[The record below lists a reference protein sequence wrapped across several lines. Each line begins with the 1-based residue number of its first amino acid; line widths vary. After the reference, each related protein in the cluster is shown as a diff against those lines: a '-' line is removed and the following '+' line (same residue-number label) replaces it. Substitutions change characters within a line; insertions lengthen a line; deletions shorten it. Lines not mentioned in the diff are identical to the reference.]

1 MTPTQRERAAQLIVE
16 ATLDGDD
23 AVTKRHAVSLRTLQR
38 WRQALGTDDKLA
50 QPVADRKSLIEAK
63 WADTIPAALRSCV
76 AFLQKAAELADP
88 KDPEA
93 IHAVAGSMKLL
104 SETRGTWK
112 MLDLKLARLAAK
124 DREDREAAGE
134 VVSGGKPS
142 GPGQD
147 GERAA
152 VH

>member
-1 MTPTQRERAAQLIVE
+1 VSPTARERAAQVIIE
-16 ATLDGDD
+16 ATLDGDA
-23 AVTKRHAVSLRTLQR
+23 AVTKRHGVSLRTLQR
-38 WRQALGTDDKLA
+38 WRKALEADDKLA
-50 QPVADRKSLIEAK
+50 QLVAAKKSLLEAN
-63 WADTIPAALRSCV
+63 WADEIPAALTKCV
-76 AFLQKAAELADP
+76 AFLRRAAEEANH
-88 KDPEA
+88 KDPDA
-93 IHAVAGSMKLL
+93 IHSVAGAMKLL

-134 VVSGGKPS
+134 AVPGGKPP